1 MINRSDLPRLG
12 DLGRPRLS
20 QKKTPED
27 PKTRGGLPGGF
38 WGPKMAKKWPKNGR
52 PCNYINPYHPIL
64 APPKKCKNVH
74 FLGPKKG
81 VIFTRALFTRLF
93 YLYFWRTGGDIFGK
107 GEKTAPRGHFSTFF
121 PVLAGVMGLS
131 TPILGGLK
139 DGFFGPKIT
148 KNGHVLAHPYDPG
161 IDPNF
166 RP

>member
-1 MINRSDLPRLG
+1 M
-12 DLGRPRLS
+12 
-20 QKKTPED
+20 
-27 PKTRGGLPGGF
+27 
-38 WGPKMAKKWPKNGR
+38 
-52 PCNYINPYHPIL
+52 
-64 APPKKCKNVH
+64 H

-139 DGFFGPKIT
+139 DGFSAQKLEKMAMFWPIHTIPKLTRIFDPKIVQKSRVGT
-148 KNGHVLAHPYDPG
+148 RKKSEASSMIWDYFFLSARISSHDFLGLFDPK
-161 IDPNF
+161 IMAWA
-166 RP
+166 

>member
-1 MINRSDLPRLG
+1 
-12 DLGRPRLS
+12 
-20 QKKTPED
+20 
-27 PKTRGGLPGGF
+27 
-38 WGPKMAKKWPKNGR
+38 MAQKWPKNGR

-121 PVLAGVMGLS
+121 PVLAEVMGLS

-139 DGFFGPKIT
+139 DGFFGPKNP
-148 KNGHVLAHPYDPG
+148 KNGLFLAHPYDPKKNPIFDHFLTRVFARKSRITPHPRRG
-161 IDPNF
+161 WGVGVLRTISGP
-166 RP
+166 RRVLCISWT

>member
-1 MINRSDLPRLG
+1 MNFELNSNYSYRARSYLGPRTSVALALG
-12 DLGRPRLS
+12 SKMTLGTPRVF
-20 QKKTPED
+20 
-27 PKTRGGLPGGF
+27 RGFL
-38 WGPKMAKKWPKNGR
+38 GPKKAQKWPKNGR

-93 YLYFWRTGGDIFGK
+93 YLYFWQTGGDIFGK

-139 DGFFGPKIT
+139 AAFFGQKT
-148 KNGHVLAHPYDPG
+148 RKNGMFSAHPYDPEK
-161 IDPNF
+161 
-166 RP
+166 